1 MCKKFAT
8 YAALIRA
15 VKMGHTLAD
24 EIEFDRSHRRC
35 SGETSD
41 LTVTLSSSV
50 CWGAQFL
57 SMPIESK
64 APAFGEGFAGN
75 LDITLW

>member
-1 MCKKFAT
+1 MCESFAA
-8 YAALIRA
+8 YIALVPA

-24 EIEFDRSHRRC
+24 EIEFNRFHHRC